1 MTVEHCQMR
10 VLRLLRLTT
19 AKHASAKQLF
29 LLVSS
34 SHSSALL
41 ACGALT
47 LSLPPQPPLIRL
59 ICPLILRM

>member
-1 MTVEHCQMR
+1 MKVELCQMR
-10 VLRLLRLTT
+10 FLRLLCLTT
-19 AKHASAKQLF
+19 AKHVSAKQLF

-47 LSLPPQPPLIRL
+47 LSLPPPTPLIRL